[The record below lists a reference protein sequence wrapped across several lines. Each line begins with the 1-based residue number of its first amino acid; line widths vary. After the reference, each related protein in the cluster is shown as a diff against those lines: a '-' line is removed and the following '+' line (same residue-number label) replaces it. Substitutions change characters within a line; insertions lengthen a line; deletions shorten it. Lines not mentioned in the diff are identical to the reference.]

1 MDMYSVVK
9 ENPILAIL
17 RNIPLEYT
25 VDYAQAIVDG
35 GISFFEVA
43 LNSEHGLKQIAILRD
58 RFGEKCMIG
67 AGTAISVD
75 LAKAAIGAGAQFLL
89 TPGTPIDVLQYCA
102 KKDIMLLPGVFTP
115 GDVATS
121 LEFGY
126 KTMKL
131 FPAGCAPKGYLK
143 ALKGPYDEANYIA
156 IGGVT
161 IDNIND
167 YFKEGYMGIGLA
179 SNLMPLSVLK
189 DKNWDL
195 GVSYVQKYVSRV
207 KRRV

>member
-131 FPAGCAPKGYLK
+131 FPAGCTPKGYLK

-156 IGGVT
+156 I
-161 IDNIND
+161 DNIND
-167 YFKEGYMGIGLA
+167 YFKEGYMGVGIA
-179 SNLMPLSVLK
+179 SNLIPPSVLK
-189 DKNWDL
+189 DENWGL
-195 GVSYVQKYVSRV
+195 GASYVRKYVSRI
-207 KRRV
+207 KR

>member
-58 RFGEKCMIG
+58 RFGEKCM
-67 AGTAISVD
+67 
-75 LAKAAIGAGAQFLL
+75 IGAGAQFLL

-167 YFKEGYMGIGLA
+167 YFKEGYMGVGLA

>member
-75 LAKAAIGAGAQFLL
+75 LAKAAIDAGAHFCLHQ
-89 TPGTPIDVLQYCA
+89 VH
-102 KKDIMLLPGVFTP
+102 
-115 GDVATS
+115 
-121 LEFGY
+121 
-126 KTMKL
+126 
-131 FPAGCAPKGYLK
+131 
-143 ALKGPYDEANYIA
+143 
-156 IGGVT
+156 
-161 IDNIND
+161 
-167 YFKEGYMGIGLA
+167 
-179 SNLMPLSVLK
+179 
-189 DKNWDL
+189 
-195 GVSYVQKYVSRV
+195 R
-207 KRRV
+207 

>member
-1 MDMYSVVK
+1 
-9 ENPILAIL
+9 
-17 RNIPLEYT
+17 
-25 VDYAQAIVDG
+25 
-35 GISFFEVA
+35 
-43 LNSEHGLKQIAILRD
+43 
-58 RFGEKCMIG
+58 
-67 AGTAISVD
+67 
-75 LAKAAIGAGAQFLL
+75 
-89 TPGTPIDVLQYCA
+89 
-102 KKDIMLLPGVFTP
+102 MLLPGVFTP

-131 FPAGCAPKGYLK
+131 FPAGCTPKGYLK

-161 IDNIND
+161 IENIND
-167 YFKEGYMGIGLA
+167 YFKEGYMGVGLA

-189 DKNWDL
+189 DENWDL

>member
-1 MDMYSVVK
+1 M
-9 ENPILAIL
+9 
-17 RNIPLEYT
+17 
-25 VDYAQAIVDG
+25 
-35 GISFFEVA
+35 A

-131 FPAGCAPKGYLK
+131 FPGRVCSERIYK

-156 IGGVT
+156 MVAVT

-167 YFKEGYMGIGLA
+167 YFKEGYMGVGLA

-207 KRRV
+207 K

>member
-1 MDMYSVVK
+1 MHRLAFPHGRVVFVQGLLVARGIPVDQRVRGITRRQRTEKVDEAVIGIK
-9 ENPILAIL
+9 E
-17 RNIPLEYT
+17 
-25 VDYAQAIVDG
+25 G
-35 GISFFEVA
+35 
-43 LNSEHGLKQIAILRD
+43 
-58 RFGEKCMIG
+58 
-67 AGTAISVD
+67 
-75 LAKAAIGAGAQFLL
+75 KAFLS
-89 TPGTPIDVLQYCA
+89 
-102 KKDIMLLPGVFTP
+102 
-115 GDVATS
+115 TS
-121 LEFGY
+121 RPDLEFGY

-167 YFKEGYMGIGLA
+167 YFKEGYMGVGLA

>member
-89 TPGTPIDVLQYCA
+89 TPGTPIDVLQ
-102 KKDIMLLPGVFTP
+102 
-115 GDVATS
+115 
-121 LEFGY
+121 
-126 KTMKL
+126 
-131 FPAGCAPKGYLK
+131 KGYLK

-167 YFKEGYMGIGLA
+167 YFKEGYMGVGLA

>member
-43 LNSEHGLKQIAILRD
+43 LNSEHGLKKIAILRD
-58 RFGEKCMIG
+58 RFGEKGM
-67 AGTAISVD
+67 
-75 LAKAAIGAGAQFLL
+75 IGAGAQFLL

-167 YFKEGYMGIGLA
+167 YFKEGYMGVGLA
-179 SNLMPLSVLK
+179 SNLMPLSVLE

-207 KRRV
+207 K

>member
-1 MDMYSVVK
+1 
-9 ENPILAIL
+9 
-17 RNIPLEYT
+17 
-25 VDYAQAIVDG
+25 
-35 GISFFEVA
+35 
-43 LNSEHGLKQIAILRD
+43 
-58 RFGEKCMIG
+58 
-67 AGTAISVD
+67 
-75 LAKAAIGAGAQFLL
+75 
-89 TPGTPIDVLQYCA
+89 
-102 KKDIMLLPGVFTP
+102 MLLPGVFTP

-167 YFKEGYMGIGLA
+167 YFKEGYMGVGLA

>member
-1 MDMYSVVK
+1 M
-9 ENPILAIL
+9 
-17 RNIPLEYT
+17 EYT

-89 TPGTPIDVLQYCA
+89 TPG
-102 KKDIMLLPGVFTP
+102 
-115 GDVATS
+115 
-121 LEFGY
+121 
-126 KTMKL
+126 
-131 FPAGCAPKGYLK
+131 CAPKGYLK

-167 YFKEGYMGIGLA
+167 YFKEGYMGVGLA

>member
-89 TPGTPIDVLQYCA
+89 TPGTPIDVL
-102 KKDIMLLPGVFTP
+102 GVFTP

-167 YFKEGYMGIGLA
+167 YFKEGYMGVGLA

>member
-131 FPAGCAPKGYLK
+131 FPAGCTPKGYLN
-143 ALKGPYDEANYIA
+143 LSCWILSWWRCFNECS
-156 IGGVT
+156 
-161 IDNIND
+161 
-167 YFKEGYMGIGLA
+167 FGY
-179 SNLMPLSVLK
+179 
-189 DKNWDL
+189 
-195 GVSYVQKYVSRV
+195 
-207 KRRV
+207 

>member
-1 MDMYSVVK
+1 
-9 ENPILAIL
+9 
-17 RNIPLEYT
+17 
-25 VDYAQAIVDG
+25 
-35 GISFFEVA
+35 
-43 LNSEHGLKQIAILRD
+43 
-58 RFGEKCMIG
+58 MIG

-75 LAKAAIGAGAQFLL
+75 LAKAAIDAGAQFLL

-131 FPAGCAPKGYLK
+131 FPAGCTPKGYLK

-167 YFKEGYMGIGLA
+167 YFKEGYMGVGIA
-179 SNLMPLSVLK
+179 SNLIPPSVLK
-189 DKNWDL
+189 DENWGL
-195 GVSYVQKYVSRV
+195 GASYVWKYVSRI
-207 KRRV
+207 KR

>member
-131 FPAGCAPKGYLK
+131 FPAGCTPKGYLK
-143 ALKGPYDEANYIA
+143 ALKGPYDTGQEATERGRHA
-156 IGGVT
+156 HMRAVRRARRGLC
-161 IDNIND
+161 
-167 YFKEGYMGIGLA
+167 GIHDDRSGIH
-179 SNLMPLSVLK
+179 MM
-189 DKNWDL
+189 
-195 GVSYVQKYVSRV
+195 
-207 KRRV
+207 RRIILQLVV

>member
-1 MDMYSVVK
+1 
-9 ENPILAIL
+9 
-17 RNIPLEYT
+17 
-25 VDYAQAIVDG
+25 
-35 GISFFEVA
+35 
-43 LNSEHGLKQIAILRD
+43 
-58 RFGEKCMIG
+58 MIG

-131 FPAGCAPKGYLK
+131 FPAGCTPKGYLK

-161 IDNIND
+161 IENIND
-167 YFKEGYMGIGLA
+167 YFKEGYMGVGLA

-207 KRRV
+207 K

>member
-75 LAKAAIGAGAQFLL
+75 LAKAAIGA
-89 TPGTPIDVLQYCA
+89 VMR
-102 KKDIMLLPGVFTP
+102 KKRHYVIAWGVYTWRCCNK
-115 GDVATS
+115 
-121 LEFGY
+121 FGIW
-126 KTMKL
+126 L
-131 FPAGCAPKGYLK
+131 
-143 ALKGPYDEANYIA
+143 
-156 IGGVT
+156 
-161 IDNIND
+161 
-167 YFKEGYMGIGLA
+167 
-179 SNLMPLSVLK
+179 
-189 DKNWDL
+189 
-195 GVSYVQKYVSRV
+195 
-207 KRRV
+207 

>member
-35 GISFFEVA
+35 GVSFFEVA

-58 RFGEKCMIG
+58 HFGEKCMI
-67 AGTAISVD
+67 
-75 LAKAAIGAGAQFLL
+75 
-89 TPGTPIDVLQYCA
+89 GTPIDVLQYCA

-131 FPAGCAPKGYLK
+131 FPAGCTPKGYLK

-167 YFKEGYMGIGLA
+167 YFKEGYMGVGIA
-179 SNLMPLSVLK
+179 SNLIPPSVLK
-189 DKNWDL
+189 DENWGL
-195 GVSYVQKYVSRV
+195 GASYVRKYVSRI
-207 KRRV
+207 KR

>member
-25 VDYAQAIVDG
+25 VDYAQAIGRWGDFV
-35 GISFFEVA
+35 FEVA

-75 LAKAAIGAGAQFLL
+75 LAKAATGAGAQFLL

-102 KKDIMLLPGVFTP
+102 KKDIMLLPGVFITWRCCNK
-115 GDVATS
+115 
-121 LEFGY
+121 FGIW
-126 KTMKL
+126 L
-131 FPAGCAPKGYLK
+131 
-143 ALKGPYDEANYIA
+143 
-156 IGGVT
+156 
-161 IDNIND
+161 
-167 YFKEGYMGIGLA
+167 
-179 SNLMPLSVLK
+179 
-189 DKNWDL
+189 
-195 GVSYVQKYVSRV
+195 
-207 KRRV
+207 

>member
-25 VDYAQAIVDG
+25 IDYAQAIVDG

-58 RFGEKCMIG
+58 HFGEKCMIG

-126 KTMKL
+126 KTGQIVIGDAFFRLCLYEIRDIGEHAVDNRDTVHRLFRKSPDDFDPYTAAALHGHRANKL
-131 FPAGCAPKGYLK
+131 IRRFAMFQSRFDEFPHGFIDVGKG
-143 ALKGPYDEANYIA
+143 
-156 IGGVT
+156 
-161 IDNIND
+161 
-167 YFKEGYMGIGLA
+167 
-179 SNLMPLSVLK
+179 
-189 DKNWDL
+189 
-195 GVSYVQKYVSRV
+195 
-207 KRRV
+207 